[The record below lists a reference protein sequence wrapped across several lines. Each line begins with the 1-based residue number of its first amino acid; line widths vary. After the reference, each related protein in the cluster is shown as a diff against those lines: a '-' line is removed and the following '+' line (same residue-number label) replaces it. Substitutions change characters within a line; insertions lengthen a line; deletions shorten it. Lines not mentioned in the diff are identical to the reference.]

1 MTSNDISLEEAI
13 KRETFRKTAKKEY
26 AYLDGIFYNF
36 IEFYH
41 LATKEELNVYQTEM
55 ITNYHLSEEEQTIIE
70 EAFIRYKTTIRKY
83 QLADVGFEKEQDK
96 MMQKIIDYNLT
107 IEEVEEAFFIPLR
120 FENKVLLGEESE
132 LAKRRKLL
140 KELILN
146 PTEEETFE
154 QTKST
159 YNLTD
164 NEITYIVNSRK
175 TLTTIKQK
183 VLKK

>member
-1 MTSNDISLEEAI
+1 MNLGVASE
-13 KRETFRKTAKKEY
+13 
-26 AYLDGIFYNF
+26 F
-36 IEFYH
+36 IEMAAH
-41 LATKEELNVYQTEM
+41 LIYIKSRML
-55 ITNYHLSEEEQTIIE
+55 LP
-70 EAFIRYKTTIRKY
+70 K
-83 QLADVGFEKEQDK
+83 
-96 MMQKIIDYNLT
+96 
-107 IEEVEEAFFIPLR
+107 EEVEEAFFIPLR
-120 FENKVLLGEESE
+120 FENKVLLGEKSE